1 MVVIRSE
8 AGLGRAVWTLLHII
22 AANFPDGAARG
33 LTQQRLRGYFDF
45 LSSLGHVLPRASWR
59 EMWRRVTAVGTT
71 ELDWKSFKTVR
82 DHRELSQW
90 LFAVHDA
97 VRHQLS
103 QKKAGSYA
111 KLYATYRKYRENA
124 KINAKNRAEDPTGL
138 QKLRVLL
145 QSRTRAMNEYLE
157 HRYGDDFAGWTS
169 ARKAAMRKSHLDQAA
184 MWYWD
189 TISNRA
195 SRVDVS
201 FDDLSVVQ
209 RRDRVLKHFDF
220 NYRLRPQRIMNAV
233 VSLPGNIKNKILG

>member
-1 MVVIRSE
+1 MGHGGPKCV
-8 AGLGRAVWTLLHII
+8 
-22 AANFPDGAARG
+22 GAIKIE
-33 LTQQRLRGYFDF
+33 RL
-45 LSSLGHVLPRASWR
+45 SI
-59 EMWRRVTAVGTT
+59 
-71 ELDWKSFKTVR
+71 
-82 DHRELSQW
+82 
-90 LFAVHDA
+90 
-97 VRHQLS
+97 RHQLS